1 MAIDRLMINIRFKG
15 SKSLR
20 AKREIIKNKGIV
32 RQKAILIVKNS
43 LERKKIIRDIREIR
57 DKITDQ

>member
-1 MAIDRLMINIRFKG
+1 MAIDRLMVNIRFKG

-20 AKREIIKNKGIV
+20 AKKKIIKNKGIV
-32 RQKAILIVKNS
+32 RKKAILLVKNS
-43 LERKKIIRDIREIR
+43 LKRKKIIRDISEFK

>member
-20 AKREIIKNKGIV
+20 AKREIIKNKGRV

-43 LERKKIIRDIREIR
+43 LKRKKIIRDIREIR